1 MLVAQPESGRRS
13 AQCGQRQASEQ
24 HRGLGCFCWVTEK
37 RTAMAR
43 PFWRGQLR
51 LALVTCPISLTPAT
65 TERDKIRFHKLNRE
79 TGNRL
84 RMQMIDSETQDVVDR
99 DETVM
104 GYEFEKGKYVTVEP
118 EELDKLKIE
127 SSDVIDIER
136 VVPIEEVDWLY
147 WEKPYLL
154 EPDARGKGAKS
165 TVDIFAT
172 IRDALKV
179 KKVAGL
185 GHAVIGRRERPVMI
199 QPRGRGMM
207 LVTLRD
213 PDEIRKPEEAFDDI
227 DDVKV
232 DKDNLHMAETLIERI
247 SGKFD
252 RDLFEDRY
260 QEALHKLVTAKQK
273 GKKIVFAEE
282 PERESNVVD
291 ITEALKASLR
301 GISKGEGAR
310 AAPKRRPA
318 ARSKSTRKRGKRA
331 A

>member
-1 MLVAQPESGRRS
+1 
-13 AQCGQRQASEQ
+13 
-24 HRGLGCFCWVTEK
+24 
-37 RTAMAR
+37 MAR

-51 LALVTCPISLTPAT
+51 LALVTCPINLTPAT

-99 DETVM
+99 DATVM
-104 GYEFEKGKYVTVEP
+104 GYEFEKGKYVTVEA

-136 VVPIEEVDWLY
+136 VVPVEDIDWLF
-147 WEKPYLL
+147 WEKPYLV

-172 IRDALKV
+172 IRDALKH

-199 QPRGRGMM
+199 QPRGKGMM
-207 LVTLRD
+207 LTTLRD
-213 PDEIRKPEEAFDDI
+213 PDEIRKPETAFNDI

-232 DKDNLHMAETLIERI
+232 DKENLQMAETLIERLT
-247 SGKFD
+247 GKFD
-252 RDLFEDRY
+252 LDMFEDRY

-273 GKKIVFAEE
+273 GKKIVYAEE

-291 ITEALKASLR
+291 ITAALKASLR
-301 GISKGEGAR
+301 GTSKAANTNATRGNPKKRATAR
-310 AAPKRRPA
+310 T
-318 ARSKSTRKRGKRA
+318 KSSNKRGKRA

>member
-1 MLVAQPESGRRS
+1 MGAKCSRFRYTEGMQVAQPEKWELL
-13 AQCGQRQASEQ
+13 AQLAARVSTEQRC
-24 HRGLGCFCWVTEK
+24 GLGCSIHNGKT

-51 LALVTCPISLTPAT
+51 LALVTCPINLTPAT
-65 TERDKIRFHKLNRE
+65 TERDKIRFHKLNRQ

-84 RMQMIDSETQDVVDR
+84 RMQMIDSETEDVVGR

-104 GYEFEKGKYVTVEP
+104 GYEFEKGKYVTVEN

-136 VVPIEEVDWLY
+136 VVPIEDVDWLY

-154 EPDARGKGAKS
+154 EPDARGKGARS

-172 IRDALKV
+172 IRDALKA

-199 QPRGRGMM
+199 QPRGKGMM

-213 PDEIRKPEEAFDDI
+213 PDEIRKPRSEEHTSE
-227 DDVKV
+227 
-232 DKDNLHMAETLIERI
+232 L
-247 SGKFD
+247 
-252 RDLFEDRY
+252 
-260 QEALHKLVTAKQK
+260 
-273 GKKIVFAEE
+273 
-282 PERESNVVD
+282 
-291 ITEALKASLR
+291 
-301 GISKGEGAR
+301 
-310 AAPKRRPA
+310 
-318 ARSKSTRKRGKRA
+318 
-331 A
+331 

>member
-1 MLVAQPESGRRS
+1 
-13 AQCGQRQASEQ
+13 
-24 HRGLGCFCWVTEK
+24 
-37 RTAMAR
+37 MAR

-51 LALVTCPISLTPAT
+51 LALVTCPINLTPAT

-84 RMQMIDSETQDVVDR
+84 RMQMIDSETQDVVER

-104 GYEFEKGKYVTVEP
+104 GYEFEKGKYVTVEN

-172 IRDALKV
+172 IR
-179 KKVAGL
+179 
-185 GHAVIGRRERPVMI
+185 
-199 QPRGRGMM
+199 
-207 LVTLRD
+207 
-213 PDEIRKPEEAFDDI
+213 
-227 DDVKV
+227 
-232 DKDNLHMAETLIERI
+232 
-247 SGKFD
+247 
-252 RDLFEDRY
+252 
-260 QEALHKLVTAKQK
+260 EALK

-282 PERESNVVD
+282 PERDSNVVD

-301 GISKGEGAR
+301 GTSK
-310 AAPKRRPA
+310 AANTNSRRSSPKRRPA
-318 ARSKSTRKRGKRA
+318 ARSKSTRKRGKHA

>member
-1 MLVAQPESGRRS
+1 
-13 AQCGQRQASEQ
+13 
-24 HRGLGCFCWVTEK
+24 
-37 RTAMAR
+37 MAR

-51 LALVTCPISLTPAT
+51 LALVTCPINLTPAT

-99 DETVM
+99 EQTVM
-104 GYEFEKGKYVTVEP
+104 GYEFEKGKYVTVEQ

-136 VVPIEEVDWLY
+136 VVPIADIDWLF
-147 WEKPYLL
+147 WEKPYLI

-172 IRDALKV
+172 IRDALKTR
-179 KKVAGL
+179 KVAAL

-199 QPRGRGMM
+199 QPRGKGMM
-207 LVTLRD
+207 LTTLRD

-232 DKDNLHMAETLIERI
+232 NKENLQMAETLIERLT
-247 SGKFD
+247 SKFD
-252 RDLFEDRY
+252 LDMFEDRY
-260 QEALHKLVTAKQK
+260 QEALQKLVTAKQK
-273 GKKIVFAEE
+273 GKKVVYAEE

-291 ITEALKASLR
+291 ITEALRASLR
-301 GISKGEGAR
+301 GTAKAANVNARGNGKGTQKKRTAR
-310 AAPKRRPA
+310 TK
-318 ARSKSTRKRGKRA
+318 TTGKRGKRA

>member
-1 MLVAQPESGRRS
+1 
-13 AQCGQRQASEQ
+13 
-24 HRGLGCFCWVTEK
+24 
-37 RTAMAR
+37 MAR

-51 LALVTCPISLTPAT
+51 LALVTCPINLTPAT
-65 TERDKIRFHKLNRE
+65 TERDKIRFHKLNRD

-99 DETVM
+99 DQTVM

-118 EELDKLKIE
+118 DELDKLKIE

-136 VVPIEEVDWLY
+136 VVPVDDIDWLF
-147 WEKPYLL
+147 WEKPYLI

-172 IRDALKV
+172 IREALKH

-199 QPRGRGMM
+199 QARGKGMM
-207 LVTLRD
+207 LTTLRD

-232 DKDNLHMAETLIERI
+232 NKENLQMAETLIERLT
-247 SGKFD
+247 GKFD
-252 RDLFEDRY
+252 VDMFEDRY
-260 QEALHKLVTAKQK
+260 QEALQDLVAAKQK
-273 GKKIVFAEE
+273 GKKFVYAEE
-282 PERESNVVD
+282 PDRESNVVD
-291 ITEALKASLR
+291 ITEALRASLKGTAKAANANARTNGR
-301 GISKGEGAR
+301 GAQKKRNTAR
-310 AAPKRRPA
+310 T
-318 ARSKSTRKRGKRA
+318 KSTSKRGKRA

>member
-1 MLVAQPESGRRS
+1 
-13 AQCGQRQASEQ
+13 
-24 HRGLGCFCWVTEK
+24 
-37 RTAMAR
+37 MAR

-51 LALVTCPISLTPAT
+51 LALVTCPINLTPAT

-84 RMQMIDSETQDVVDR
+84 RMQMIDSETEKVVDR
-99 DETVM
+99 DQTVM

-118 EELDKLKIE
+118 EEIEKLKIE

-136 VVPIEEVDWLY
+136 VVAADEIDWLF
-147 WEKPYLL
+147 WEKPYIM

-172 IRDALKV
+172 IREALKQKDV
-179 KKVAGL
+179 VGL

-199 QPRGRGMM
+199 QARGKGMM
-207 LVTLRD
+207 LTTLRD
-213 PDEIRKPEEAFDDI
+213 PDEIRKPEEAFDEI
-227 DDVKV
+227 SDVKV
-232 DKDNLHMAETLIERI
+232 DKENLQMAETLIERLT
-247 SGKFD
+247 GKFD
-252 RDLFEDRY
+252 MDMFEDRY

-291 ITEALKASLR
+291 ITEALRASL
-301 GISKGEGAR
+301 KGTAKAANANAR
-310 AAPKRRPA
+310 ANGKGTPKKRTPA
-318 ARSKSTRKRGKRA
+318 RAKPSGKRGKRA

>member
-1 MLVAQPESGRRS
+1 
-13 AQCGQRQASEQ
+13 
-24 HRGLGCFCWVTEK
+24 
-37 RTAMAR
+37 MAR

-51 LALVTCPISLTPAT
+51 LALVTCPIHLTPAT
-65 TERDKIRFHKLNRE
+65 TERDKVRFHKLNRE

-84 RMQMIDSETQDVVDR
+84 RMQMVDSETQDVVDR

-104 GYEFEKGKYVTVEP
+104 GYEFSKGKYVTVET
-118 EELDKLKIE
+118 EELEKLKIE

-136 VVPIEEVDWLY
+136 VVSLEEVDWLY

-154 EPDARGKGAKS
+154 EPDARGKGSKS

-172 IRDALKV
+172 IREALKA

-185 GHAVIGRRERPVMI
+185 GRAVIGRRERPVMI
-199 QPRGRGMM
+199 QARGKGMM

-213 PDEIRKPEEAFDDI
+213 PDEVRKPEDAFDEI
-227 DDVKV
+227 RDVKI

-247 SGKFD
+247 AGKLD
-252 RDLFEDRY
+252 RGLFEDRY
-260 QEALHKLVTAKQK
+260 QDALHKLVAAKQK

-282 PERESNVVD
+282 PARESNVVD
-291 ITEALKASLR
+291 ITAALKASLR
-301 GISKGEGAR
+301 GAEKSGKADSAR
-310 AAPKRRPA
+310 AAPKRRPV
-318 ARSKSTRKRGKRA
+318 ARSKSTRKRGKQA

>member
-1 MLVAQPESGRRS
+1 
-13 AQCGQRQASEQ
+13 
-24 HRGLGCFCWVTEK
+24 
-37 RTAMAR
+37 MAR

-51 LALVTCPISLTPAT
+51 LALVTCPINLTPAT

-84 RMQMIDSETQDVVDR
+84 RMQMIDSETEKVVDR
-99 DETVM
+99 DQTVM

-118 EELDKLKIE
+118 EEIEKLKIE

-136 VVPIEEVDWLY
+136 VVPADEIDWLF
-147 WEKPYLL
+147 WEKPYIM

-172 IRDALKV
+172 IREALKQKDV
-179 KKVAGL
+179 VGL

-199 QPRGRGMM
+199 QARGKGMM
-207 LVTLRD
+207 LTTLRD
-213 PDEIRKPEEAFDDI
+213 PDEIRKPEEAFDEI
-227 DDVKV
+227 GDVKV
-232 DKDNLHMAETLIERI
+232 DKENLQMAETLIERLT
-247 SGKFD
+247 GKFD
-252 RDLFEDRY
+252 MDMFEDRY

-291 ITEALKASLR
+291 ITEALRASL
-301 GISKGEGAR
+301 KGTAKAANANAR
-310 AAPKRRPA
+310 ANGKGTPKKRTT
-318 ARSKSTRKRGKRA
+318 ARAKSPGKRGKRA

>member
-1 MLVAQPESGRRS
+1 
-13 AQCGQRQASEQ
+13 
-24 HRGLGCFCWVTEK
+24 
-37 RTAMAR
+37 MAR

-51 LALVTCPISLTPAT
+51 LALVTCPINLTPAT

-99 DETVM
+99 EQTVM

-118 EELDKLKIE
+118 EEIDKLKIE

-136 VVPIEEVDWLY
+136 VVPADEIDWLF
-147 WEKPYLL
+147 WEKPYIM

-172 IRDALKV
+172 IREALKGKEV
-179 KKVAGL
+179 VGL

-199 QPRGRGMM
+199 QARGKGMM
-207 LVTLRD
+207 LTTLRD
-213 PDEIRKPEEAFDDI
+213 PDEIRKPEEAFDEI
-227 DDVKV
+227 GDVKV
-232 DKDNLHMAETLIERI
+232 NKENLQMAETLIERLT
-247 SGKFD
+247 GKFD
-252 RDLFEDRY
+252 MDMFEDRY
-260 QEALHKLVTAKQK
+260 QDALHKLVTAKQK
-273 GKKIVFAEE
+273 GKKIVYAEE

-291 ITEALKASLR
+291 ITEALRASL
-301 GISKGEGAR
+301 KGTAKAANVNARTNGKGAGEKKKRTTR
-310 AAPKRRPA
+310 AKTPA
-318 ARSKSTRKRGKRA
+318 KRGKRA

>member
-1 MLVAQPESGRRS
+1 
-13 AQCGQRQASEQ
+13 
-24 HRGLGCFCWVTEK
+24 
-37 RTAMAR
+37 MAR

-51 LALVTCPISLTPAT
+51 LALVTCPINLTPAT
-65 TERDKIRFHKLNRE
+65 TERDKIRFHKLNRD

-84 RMQMIDSETQDVVDR
+84 RMQMIDSETQKVVDR

-118 EELDKLKIE
+118 EEIEKLKIE

-136 VVPIEEVDWLY
+136 VVPVEEIDWLF
-147 WEKPYLL
+147 WEKPYIM

-172 IRDALKV
+172 IREALANKNV
-179 KKVAGL
+179 VGL

-199 QPRGRGMM
+199 QARGKGMM
-207 LVTLRD
+207 LTTLRD

-232 DKDNLHMAETLIERI
+232 NKENLQMAETLIERLT
-247 SGKFD
+247 GKFD
-252 RDLFEDRY
+252 LDMFEDRY

-273 GKKIVFAEE
+273 GKKFVYAEE

-291 ITEALKASLR
+291 ITAALKASLR
-301 GISKGEGAR
+301 GATKPANTNAGRGTGK
-310 AAPKRRPA
+310 KRTNG
-318 ARSKSTRKRGKRA
+318 RSKSTKRGKKA

>member
-1 MLVAQPESGRRS
+1 
-13 AQCGQRQASEQ
+13 
-24 HRGLGCFCWVTEK
+24 
-37 RTAMAR
+37 MAR

-51 LALVTCPISLTPAT
+51 LALVTCPINLTPAT

-99 DETVM
+99 DETIM

-118 EELDKLKIE
+118 EEIDKLKIE

-136 VVPIEEVDWLY
+136 VVPVEEVDWLF
-147 WEKPYLL
+147 WEKPYLI

-172 IRDALKV
+172 IRDALKH

-199 QPRGRGMM
+199 QARGKGMM
-207 LVTLRD
+207 LTTLRD

-232 DKDNLHMAETLIERI
+232 NKENLQMAETLIERLT
-247 SGKFD
+247 GKFD
-252 RDLFEDRY
+252 LDMFEDRY

-273 GKKIVFAEE
+273 GKKFVYAEE
-282 PERESNVVD
+282 PERDSNVVD
-291 ITEALKASLR
+291 ITAALKASLR
-301 GISKGEGAR
+301 GAGKPANTNATRSASK
-310 AAPKRRPA
+310 KRSTT
-318 ARSKSTRKRGKRA
+318 RSKSSPKRGKKA

>member
-1 MLVAQPESGRRS
+1 
-13 AQCGQRQASEQ
+13 
-24 HRGLGCFCWVTEK
+24 
-37 RTAMAR
+37 MAR

-51 LALVTCPISLTPAT
+51 LALVTCPINLTPAT
-65 TERDKIRFHKLNRE
+65 TESEKIRFHKLNRD

-99 DETVM
+99 GNTVM
-104 GYEFEKGKYVTVEP
+104 GYEFEKGKYVTVEA
-118 EELDKLKIE
+118 EEIDKLKIE

-136 VVPIEEVDWLY
+136 VVPVEQIDWLF
-147 WEKPYLL
+147 WDKPYLM

-172 IRDALKV
+172 VREALKE

-199 QPRGRGMM
+199 VPRGKGMM
-207 LVTLRD
+207 LMTLRD
-213 PDEIRKPEEAFDDI
+213 PDEIRKPEEAFDGI

-232 DKDNLHMAETLIERI
+232 DKDNLQMAETLIERLT
-247 SGKFD
+247 GKFD
-252 RDLFEDRY
+252 LDMFEDRY

-273 GKKIVFAEE
+273 GKKIVYAEE

-291 ITEALKASLR
+291 ITEALRASLKGMGKAAANTNAR
-301 GISKGEGAR
+301 GTAAKKKTATR
-310 AAPKRRPA
+310 A
-318 ARSKSTRKRGKRA
+318 KSTSKRGKRA

>member
-1 MLVAQPESGRRS
+1 
-13 AQCGQRQASEQ
+13 
-24 HRGLGCFCWVTEK
+24 
-37 RTAMAR
+37 MAR

-51 LALVTCPISLTPAT
+51 LALVTCPINLTPAT

-104 GYEFEKGKYVTVEP
+104 GYEFEKGKYVTVEQ
-118 EELDKLKIE
+118 EEIDKLKIE

-136 VVPIEEVDWLY
+136 VVPVDEIDWLF
-147 WEKPYLL
+147 WEKPYLI

-172 IRDALKV
+172 IRDALKQ

-199 QPRGRGMM
+199 QPRGKGMM
-207 LVTLRD
+207 LTTLRD
-213 PDEIRKPEEAFDDI
+213 PDEIRKPEEAFNGI

-232 DKDNLHMAETLIERI
+232 NKENLQMAETLIERLT
-247 SGKFD
+247 GKFD
-252 RDLFEDRY
+252 LDMFEDRY

-273 GKKIVFAEE
+273 GKKFVYAEE

-291 ITEALKASLR
+291 ITAALKASLR
-301 GISKGEGAR
+301 GTGKAANTSATR
-310 AAPKRRPA
+310 AAGKKRTTTRT
-318 ARSKSTRKRGKRA
+318 KSAKRGKKA

>member
-1 MLVAQPESGRRS
+1 
-13 AQCGQRQASEQ
+13 
-24 HRGLGCFCWVTEK
+24 
-37 RTAMAR
+37 MAR

-51 LALVTCPISLTPAT
+51 LALVTCPINLTPAT

-99 DETVM
+99 GETIM

-118 EELDKLKIE
+118 EEIDKLKIE

-136 VVPIEEVDWLY
+136 VVPVEEVDWLF
-147 WEKPYLL
+147 WEKPYLI

-172 IRDALKV
+172 IREALKH
-179 KKVAGL
+179 KNVAGL

-199 QPRGRGMM
+199 QPRGKGMM
-207 LVTLRD
+207 LTTLRD

-232 DKDNLHMAETLIERI
+232 NKENLQMAETLIERLT
-247 SGKFD
+247 GKFD
-252 RDLFEDRY
+252 LDMFEDRY

-273 GKKIVFAEE
+273 GKKFVYAEE
-282 PERESNVVD
+282 PERDSNVVD
-291 ITEALKASLR
+291 ITAALKASLR
-301 GISKGEGAR
+301 GAGKPANTNATRGASK
-310 AAPKRRPA
+310 KRSA
-318 ARSKSTRKRGKRA
+318 TRSKSSPKRGKKA